1 MLQSEQIS
9 EGGNTMFKTR
19 ITELFGVKYPI
30 IQGGMLWISRAEL
43 VAAVSNA
50 GGLGILTAFTFP
62 TPQKLDTE
70 IKKTRALTDKP
81 FGVNVT
87 LLPTLRPV
95 DINGYLNTV
104 IDSGVK
110 IVETA
115 GRSPEPYMERLKAAG
130 VKVIHKCTAV
140 RFARTAERIGCDA
153 VSIDGFECAGHP
165 GEEDVTSLILIP
177 LTADAVKI
185 PVIASGGFG
194 DGRGLVAALTL
205 GAEAINMG
213 TRFLATK
220 EAPGHPKVKELLI
233 ATSER
238 DTVLLLRSFR
248 NTMRALSNPTAEKVL
263 ELEKQGADIH
273 GLERLIS
280 GSEGLKMLES
290 GDVDNG
296 LLSVGQIVGLV
307 HDIPTVKELIDRIIK
322 EAEEVV
328 SNLAAPGIFKPLR
341 KPTTV
346 ANKQ

>member
-1 MLQSEQIS
+1 
-9 EGGNTMFKTR
+9 MFKSR
-19 ITELFGVKYPI
+19 ITELFGIKYPI
-30 IQGGMLWISRAEL
+30 IQGGMLWVSRAEL
-43 VAAVSNA
+43 VAAVASA

-62 TPQKLDTE
+62 TPEELDAE
-70 IKKTRALTDKP
+70 IKKTRAFTDKP

-87 LLPTLRPV
+87 LLPTLRAA
-95 DINGYLNTV
+95 DIDGYLDTV
-104 IDSGVK
+104 INSGIK

-165 GEEDVTSLILIP
+165 GEEDVTSLVLIP

-194 DGRGLVAALTL
+194 DGRGLVAALAL

-220 EAPGHPKVKELLI
+220 EAPGHLKVKELLI

-238 DTVLLLRSFR
+238 DTVLLLRSLR
-248 NTMRALSNPTAEKVL
+248 NTMRALRNPTAEKAL
-263 ELEKQGADIH
+263 DLEKQGADIH
-273 GLERLIS
+273 QLEQLIS
-280 GSEGLKMLES
+280 GSEGLKLLES

-328 SNLAAPGIFKPLR
+328 SNLGARGIFKPLR

>member
-1 MLQSEQIS
+1 
-9 EGGNTMFKTR
+9 MFKTR
-19 ITELFGVKYPI
+19 ITELFGIKYPI
-30 IQGGMLWISRAEL
+30 IQGGMMWISRAEL

-62 TPQKLDTE
+62 TPEALAAE

-81 FGVNVT
+81 FGVNIT

-95 DINGYLNTV
+95 DIDGYLDTV
-104 IDSGVK
+104 IKSGIK

-140 RFARTAERIGCDA
+140 RFARTTQQIGCDA

-177 LTADAVKI
+177 LTADAVEI
-185 PVIASGGFG
+185 PIIASGGFG
-194 DGRGLVAALTL
+194 DGRGLVAALAL

-213 TRFLATK
+213 TSFLATK

-233 ATSER
+233 AATER

-248 NTMRALSNPTAEKVL
+248 NTMRTLSNPTAEKVL

-273 GLERLIS
+273 QLELLIS
-280 GSEGLKMLES
+280 GSAGLKLLES

-322 EAEEVV
+322 EAEEVI
-328 SNLAAPGIFKPLR
+328 SNIAARGIFMPLR
-341 KPTTV
+341 KPTAI